1 MTAHPQE
8 NPDAYEGA
16 DMDAEMDAR
25 KRGCMTDAGKA
36 AERMQEGGR
45 RRRQERRQ
53 RGCMTDAGKDAERR
67 QEGVRKEAGN
77 GGRKAAGKGGKK
89 GGRKEA

>member
-25 KRGCMTDAGKA
+25 KKGARQML
-36 AERMQEGGR
+36 ERKQGARKGHAQGR
-45 RRRQERRQ
+45 H
-53 RGCMTDAGKDAERR
+53 K
-67 QEGVRKEAGN
+67 RKT
-77 GGRKAAGKGGKK
+77 R
-89 GGRKEA
+89 

>member
-25 KRGCMTDAGKA
+25 KRGAWQML
-36 AERMQEGGR
+36 
-45 RRRQERRQ
+45 ERRQ
-53 RGCMTDAGKDAERR
+53 GGKKRGMNRAG
-67 QEGVRKEAGN
+67 KEAG
-77 GGRKAAGKGGKK
+77 
-89 GGRKEA
+89 KEARSINHLSGYPLVDPLTICPGSRGFPVGGDLVH